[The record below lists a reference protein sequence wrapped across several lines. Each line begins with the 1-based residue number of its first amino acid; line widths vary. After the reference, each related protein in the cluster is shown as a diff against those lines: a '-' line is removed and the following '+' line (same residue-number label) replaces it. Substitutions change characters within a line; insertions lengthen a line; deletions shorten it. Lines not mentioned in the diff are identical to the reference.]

1 MEKALLQNL
10 MAGAG
15 SSSQFIGGLIVA
27 LLYAVIGLLSAIGS
41 ILIFR
46 RIFQGRWEQI
56 FLGLFPYRDCRLLP
70 KFRCLFRGLDPCL
83 AD

>member
-41 ILIFR
+41 ILIFDKSSKDDGNR
-46 RIFQGRWEQI
+46 YSGP
-56 FLGLFPYRDCRLLP
+56 LPLL
-70 KFRCLFRGLDPCL
+70 
-83 AD
+83 